1 MSKYF
6 PLNLNFWE
14 IATNLWSRW
23 TLLGLYRYQVLDYEN
38 KWTVE
43 AQNKNVRVLWNK
55 GKDKALVAYL
65 TLSISWLAQSISKLA
80 LNILR
85 SKYLR

>member
-1 MSKYF
+1 
-6 PLNLNFWE
+6 
-14 IATNLWSRW
+14 
-23 TLLGLYRYQVLDYEN
+23 LYRYQVLDYEN

-65 TLSISWLAQSISKLA
+65 TLSIS
-80 LNILR
+80 
-85 SKYLR
+85 